1 MLVKLRIGKSL
12 RMGIGLIRFL
22 KDESGATAIE
32 YSMILGLVV
41 LAIVASIELLSSS
54 LSNMYL
60 FVSSSVTSATAF
72 LVMTNGGRS

>member
-1 MLVKLRIGKSL
+1 M
-12 RMGIGLIRFL
+12 RMGTCLTRFL

-32 YSMILGLVV
+32 YSMMLGLVV

-60 FVSSSVTSATAF
+60 FVSSSVTG
-72 LVMTNGGRS
+72 VVQGGG

>member
-1 MLVKLRIGKSL
+1 
-12 RMGIGLIRFL
+12 MGIGLIRFL

-54 LSNMYL
+54 LSNMYF
-60 FVSSSVTSATAF
+60 FVSSSVTSAT
-72 LVMTNGGRS
+72 GG